1 MCGVCTS
8 SSSSSPVQDGAVL
21 LLELPQ
27 LGVDIKCSA
36 KVSLPLLVSVLKIND
51 NLSYISLT
59 ENEFLWRLAHG
70 SLLKSLVPGRPVDP
84 HSFFAD
90 PDPAAFFLQIT
101 VFDEE
106 LI

>member
-1 MCGVCTS
+1 M
-8 SSSSSPVQDGAVL
+8 L